1 MPEETTTVAP
11 PPEVRAYLDHATASP
26 LRPEVLDAL
35 GQVLQIAQ
43 ADPGRPY
50 EEALVIRQLLEDA
63 RDCVAGLASVTSRQV
78 IFEASIA
85 ESVTHAIAALGS
97 GGTILASATSRQSVL
112 EAARAYGTLVELP
125 VDSAGHLELDALAAR
140 LSDGDVSLVSLQT
153 ANHETGVQDDLGPI
167 VELLGSSG
175 TPVHLDATMS
185 FGHGS
190 LDLGALAPDAATVS
204 GELLGSPLGASA
216 TIIKAGSLL
225 HPLVLGGAQERARR
239 AGLENVLGIVGF
251 GVVADVLGAPGQL
264 AAEAARARQQRDELE
279 AAASSLTGV
288 SVVGDRGSR
297 VPQLSC
303 LVVEGIEAEAIVM
316 ALDRAGIS
324 VHSGSACS
332 AEALEPSPVLAAMGL
347 DADRSLRL
355 SVGWSTTDDEVARFV
370 GRFAEVMSELR
381 KLRT

>member
-1 MPEETTTVAP
+1 MTVAP

-26 LRPEVLDAL
+26 LRPEVVDAL

-63 RDCVAGLASVTSRQV
+63 RDCVASLAGVTARQV
-78 IFEASIA
+78 VFEASIA
-85 ESVTHAIAALGS
+85 ESVTHAVSALGS

-112 EAARAYGTLVELP
+112 DAARAYGALVELP
-125 VDSAGHLELDALAAR
+125 VDAAGHLRLDVLAEH
-140 LSDGDVSLVSLQT
+140 LSGGNVALVSIQA
-153 ANHETGVQDDLGPI
+153 ANHETGVQDDLEAI
-167 VELLGSSG
+167 FEILRSSG

-185 FGHGS
+185 YGHVTLA
-190 LDLGALAPDAATVS
+190 LDELAPDAATVS
-204 GELLGSPLGASA
+204 GELLGGPLGASA
-216 TIIKAGSLL
+216 TIVKAGTLL
-225 HPLVLGGAQERARR
+225 RPLVVGGAQERARR

-251 GVVADVLGAPGQL
+251 GVVADVLGTPGQL
-264 AAEAARARQQRDELE
+264 SAEAAQALKQRDQLE
-279 AAASSLTGV
+279 AAASLLPGV
-288 SVVGDRGSR
+288 SVVGDPVSR

-303 LVVEGIEAEAIVM
+303 VVVEGIEAEAIVM

-332 AEALEPSPVLAAMGL
+332 AETLEPSPVLAAMGL

-355 SVGWSTTDDEVARFV
+355 SVGWSTSDEEVARFV
-370 GRFAEVMSELR
+370 DRFASVLSALRELR
-381 KLRT
+381 T